1 MNEFSARLSWSDF
14 VYELAE
20 LLRTI
25 EQDAP
30 LFLVGGAV
38 RDAYLRGAI
47 EDIDIAVDGDA
58 IGLARRV
65 ADALDADIYVMDHE
79 RAVARVFIRHEG
91 QTLYVD
97 FAGLRGATLKADLRD
112 RDFTMNAMAAD
123 LRGDL
128 DALIDPL
135 GGAAD
140 LRQKVLRRCSP
151 RSIPD
156 DPIRLL
162 RAVRLSVQ
170 FDLKIHPDTASDV
183 RQFAGELR
191 QSSPERI
198 RDEFFK
204 LLSLDRA
211 ARGLRVLQHL
221 GAFRHIAQEFVDLMV
236 SPEAA
241 PERANEWSNTLAVVE
256 RMSAI
261 LTAISSRRTDN
272 TAASFDLGTLTIQ
285 FDRYR
290 ASLQGHLDQVYGN
303 GRRRGEL
310 LILAAL
316 LSTIGGSNEADA
328 DAAFSPK
335 RAAAVADSLKLTHD
349 ERRSLATIVVN
360 FRMVAEKATWTI
372 LDRHRFWFRL
382 GAEGIDV
389 ILLGV
394 ADVLGSHRSALNQS
408 DWLQLVDQVT
418 NLLDTYFNRYDELVN
433 PKLFLDGNEV
443 QELLKITP
451 GPQVGRV
458 LTAIRE
464 AQVTGEISSVHEAR
478 QFVRRTTVNPE
489 Q

>member
-14 VYELAE
+14 VYELAD
-20 LLRTI
+20 LLRKI
-25 EQDAP
+25 EHDAQ

-47 EDIDIAVDGDA
+47 GDIDIAVDGDA
-58 IGLARRV
+58 IALARSV

-79 RAVARVFIRHEG
+79 RAVARVFIKNEG
-91 QTLYVD
+91 QTLSVD
-97 FAGLRGATLKADLRD
+97 FAGLRGATLESDLRD

-123 LRGDL
+123 MLGDL
-128 DALIDPL
+128 DTLIDPL

-151 RSIPD
+151 RSITD

-170 FDLKIHPDTASDV
+170 FDLKIHPDTACDI
-183 RQFAGELR
+183 RQFSGELR
-191 QSSPERI
+191 KSSPERI

-204 LLSLDRA
+204 LLSLVRA

-221 GAFRHIAQEFVDLMV
+221 GALRHVAPEIGDLMV
-236 SPEAA
+236 LSGVA
-241 PERANEWSNTLAVVE
+241 PQRVDDWSRILAVVE

-285 FDRYR
+285 FDRFR
-290 ASLQGHLDQVYGN
+290 ASLQEHLDQVYGN

-316 LSTIGGSNEADA
+316 LSNIGGSSEVEADA
-328 DAAFSPK
+328 TNESK
-335 RAAAVADSLKLTHD
+335 RAAAAADSLKLTQD
-349 ERRSLATIVVN
+349 ERRSLATIVGN
-360 FRMVAEKATWTI
+360 YRMVAEKALWTT
-372 LDRHRFWFRL
+372 LDQHRFWFRL

-389 ILLGV
+389 IMLGV
-394 ADVLGSHRSALNQS
+394 ADVLGTHRRAFSQY

-433 PKLFLDGNEV
+433 PKLFLNGNEV
-443 QELLKITP
+443 LDLLRIMP
-451 GPQVGRV
+451 GPQVGHV
-458 LTAIRE
+458 LTAMRE
-464 AQVTGEISSVHEAR
+464 AQVTGEISSVQEAR
-478 QFVRRTTVNPE
+478 QFVRRTAVNPG
-489 Q
+489 